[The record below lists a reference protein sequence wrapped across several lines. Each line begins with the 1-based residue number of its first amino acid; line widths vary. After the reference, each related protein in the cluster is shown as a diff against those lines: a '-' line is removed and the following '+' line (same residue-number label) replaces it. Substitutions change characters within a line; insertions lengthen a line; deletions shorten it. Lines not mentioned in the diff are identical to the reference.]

1 MRAHTVTNERVIHL
15 ATLELRAHLLCDY
28 TSEQPYSTNLCTLL
42 PSKSTLK
49 QVPYSSGS
57 QTSSIRVPEGPVKTQ
72 ITGSILEFLIQW
84 VLDKVQEF
92 AFLTIFHAITDTTR
106 WHFGGLRRLG
116 GLGGLGGLGEL
127 SSGGKLGELW
137 YFMFQGRK
145 NSTLKGSV

>member
-15 ATLELRAHLLCDY
+15 ATLELRAHLLCGY

-92 AFLTIFHAITDTTR
+92 AFLTIFHAITDTTLYDKYTKT
-106 WHFGGLRRLG
+106 HCSSVIAKKPETYTSIIRRIDICI
-116 GLGGLGGLGEL
+116 
-127 SSGGKLGELW
+127 
-137 YFMFQGRK
+137 
-145 NSTLKGSV
+145 V